1 MGVVVLVDLNNEK
14 IREARYDACVYGSG
28 PAGMTLARALAAKG
42 KLVALLEGG
51 GLSYSEESQS
61 LYDGKSVGIQDWNA
75 LRTCRLRFFGGTSN
89 HWTGRCGTFDPIDFE
104 NRDYYGLPG
113 WPIGR
118 NELLGYL
125 PKAMEIVDIPAHAL
139 PDVHPAL
146 EGNQFHLS
154 EYALSTPPTRFGEK
168 YLNEIKSSSK
178 IHAYINANLVNI
190 NLRESGD
197 SVANTEVR
205 NFKGGSHIFAANEH
219 ALALGTVENARILLN
234 ADKQLKSGI
243 GNHSGMVGRC
253 FMEHFNV
260 AYGRFVTEN
269 TQAMGRTMVLSP
281 TAALIRARGIGN
293 GVLAFDTN
301 SEAVMYGRLRV
312 LKKAVRDTIC
322 KSESATAISRKFED
336 FDCPGDGVISSMI
349 EQSPNPDSRVTLD
362 SERDPF
368 GLRRVKLN
376 WVMSDADRKTIRV
389 LGIEAAKEMARMKF
403 ARIQLKDF
411 ILDEHME
418 IADTGNHCH
427 QMGTTRM
434 SSDPRFGVVDANCR
448 VHGISNLYIAGSSVF
463 PTGGGINPTLT
474 IVMLALRLGE
484 HIGGIA

>member
-1 MGVVVLVDLNNEK
+1 MLVDLNNEK
-14 IREARYDACVYGSG
+14 ARAARYDVCVYGSG
-28 PAGMTLARALAAKG
+28 PAGMTVARALAAKG

-51 GLSYSEESQS
+51 GLDYSEESQS
-61 LYDGKSVGIQDWNA
+61 IYDGKSVGNIQDWNA

-89 HWTGRCGTFDPIDFE
+89 HWTGRCGIFDPVDFE
-104 NRDYYGLPG
+104 SRDYHGLPG

-118 NELLGYL
+118 DEILGFL
-125 PKAMEIVDIPAHAL
+125 PKALEIVDIPANAF
-139 PDVHPAL
+139 PAAQQAIAS
-146 EGNQFHLS
+146 NRFHVS
-154 EYALSTPPTRFGEK
+154 GYALSTPPTRFGEK
-168 YLNEIKSSSK
+168 YLNEIRSSSR

-190 NLRESGD
+190 GLRETGG
-197 SVANTEVR
+197 ALAGTEVR
-205 NFKGGSHIFAANEH
+205 NFKGGIFNFAADQH
-219 ALALGTVENARILLN
+219 VLALGAIENARILLN
-234 ADKQLKSGI
+234 ADKQLKDGI

-260 AYGRFVTEN
+260 AYGRFVTESQ
-269 TQAMGRTMVLSP
+269 QAMGRSMVLNP
-281 TAALIRARGIGN
+281 TADLMRAHGIGN

-301 SEAVMYGRLRV
+301 SEAVMYGRLKV
-312 LKKAVRDTIC
+312 LKKEVRDAIC
-322 KSESATAISRKFED
+322 RSESVTAISRKFRD

-349 EQSPNPDSRVTLD
+349 EQSPNLDSRVTLD
-362 SERDPF
+362 SEHDPF
-368 GLRRVKLN
+368 GLRRAKLN

-418 IADTGNHCH
+418 IADTGNHAH

-448 VHGISNLYIAGSSVF
+448 VHGVSNLYIAGSSVF

-484 HIGGIA
+484 HIGRLA